1 MTGHA
6 PLPFGAAG
14 KWGIISFIPKDC
26 NMPSTA
32 IQPPQITK
40 PRAQLKALYRL
51 MGECRL
57 CPRECA
63 TLRMR
68 GAQGVCRSGVLS
80 RVASITR
87 HFGEEPP
94 ISGTRGSGTVF
105 FSNCNMRCVF
115 CQNFPISQM
124 RVGRDM
130 TAAQLAGGMLR
141 LQKEGAHN
149 VNFVTPTHYA
159 AQAAH
164 AVYLARRK
172 GFSLPVVWNTSGYE
186 KVETL
191 RLLEGF
197 VDIYLCD
204 YRYATPELAKRYS
217 RAEDYPRL
225 IEPVIE
231 EMLRQVGHFHGERG
245 VIIRHLVMPGH
256 LEETQ
261 MILNR
266 IRQRFG
272 PAATV
277 SFMTQYFPAH
287 KASRFPPIDRR
298 LTAEEGQAALGML
311 TASGLENGWT
321 QEEDLASGG
330 GME

>member
-1 MTGHA
+1 MQ
-6 PLPFGAAG
+6 
-14 KWGIISFIPKDC
+14 
-26 NMPSTA
+26 STA
-32 IQPPQITK
+32 TQPPLKNGT
-40 PRAQLKALYRL
+40 RAQLKTLYRL

-63 TLRMR
+63 INRLH
-68 GAQGVCRSGVLS
+68 GAQGVCRSGVRPRL
-80 RVASITR
+80 ASITR

-130 TAAQLAGGMLR
+130 TAAQLAAGMLR

-172 GFSLPVVWNTSGYE
+172 GCSLPVVWNTSGYE
-186 KVETL
+186 RPETL

-204 YRYATPELAKRYS
+204 YRYATPALAKRYS
-217 RAEDYPRL
+217 RAEDYPAL

-231 EMLRQVGHFHGERG
+231 EMLRQVGHFSGGRG

-256 LEETQ
+256 LEETRI
-261 MILNR
+261 ILGR

-272 PAATV
+272 PETTV

-287 KASRFPPIDRR
+287 KASRFSPINRR
-298 LTAEEGQAALGML
+298 LTAEEARAALDML
-311 TASGLENGWT
+311 AASGLENGWA
-321 QEEDLASGG
+321 QEDDNLASGG
-330 GME
+330 EME

>member
-1 MTGHA
+1 M
-6 PLPFGAAG
+6 
-14 KWGIISFIPKDC
+14 
-26 NMPSTA
+26 
-32 IQPPQITK
+32 
-40 PRAQLKALYRL
+40 RLKALYRL

-63 TLRMR
+63 IRRMA
-68 GAQGVCRSGVLS
+68 GAMGVCRSGVHP

-94 ISGTRGSGTVF
+94 VSGTRGSGTVF

-130 TAAQLAGGMLR
+130 TAAQLADGMLR

-172 GFSLPVVWNTSGYE
+172 GLSIPVVWNTSGYE
-186 KVETL
+186 RLETL

-204 YRYATPELAKRYS
+204 YRYVTPALAKRFS
-217 RAEDYPRL
+217 RAEDYPAL

-231 EMLRQVGHFHGERG
+231 EMLRQVGHFSGERG
-245 VIIRHLVMPGH
+245 VIIRHLVMPGY
-256 LEETQ
+256 LEETRA
-261 MILNR
+261 ILGR

-272 PAATV
+272 PETAV

-287 KASRFPPIDRR
+287 KASRFSAINRR
-298 LTAEEGQAALGML
+298 LTAGEADAALEIL
-311 TASGLENGWT
+311 AASGLENGWT
-321 QEEDLASGG
+321 QENDLADGG
-330 GME
+330 EME

>member
-1 MTGHA
+1 
-6 PLPFGAAG
+6 
-14 KWGIISFIPKDC
+14 
-26 NMPSTA
+26 MPSTV

-40 PRAQLKALYRL
+40 ARAQLKALYRL

-63 TLRMR
+63 TLRIR
-68 GAQGVCRSGVLS
+68 GAQGVCRAGIRP

-94 ISGTRGSGTVF
+94 ISGSRGSGTVF
-105 FSNCNMRCVF
+105 FSNCNLRCVF
-115 CQNFPISQM
+115 CQNFPISHM
-124 RVGRDM
+124 RVGKEM
-130 TAAQLAGGMLR
+130 TAAQLAEGMLR

-186 KVETL
+186 RLEAL
-191 RLLEGF
+191 QLLEGF

-204 YRYATPELAKRYS
+204 YRYVTPALAKRYS
-217 RAEDYPRL
+217 RAEDYPVL

-231 EMLRQVGHFHGERG
+231 EMLRQVGHFRGERG

-256 LEETQ
+256 LDETR
-261 MILNR
+261 MILDR
-266 IRQRFG
+266 ILHRFG
-272 PAATV
+272 PQATV

-287 KASRFPPIDRR
+287 KASGFPPIDRR
-298 LTAEEGQAALGML
+298 LAVEEAETALAILA
-311 TASGLENGWT
+311 ASGLENGWT
-321 QEEDLASGG
+321 QEDDNLASEGW
-330 GME
+330 ME

>member
-1 MTGHA
+1 
-6 PLPFGAAG
+6 
-14 KWGIISFIPKDC
+14 
-26 NMPSTA
+26 MPGTA
-32 IQPPQITK
+32 IQPPQKTEA
-40 PRAQLKALYRL
+40 RMRVKALYRL

-63 TLRMR
+63 TRRTR
-68 GAQGVCRSGVLS
+68 GAQGVCRSGVRP

-94 ISGTRGSGTVF
+94 ISGSRGSGTVF

-130 TAAQLAGGMLR
+130 TAAQLADGMLR

-172 GFSLPVVWNTSGYE
+172 ELSIPVVWNTSGYE
-186 KVETL
+186 RLETL

-204 YRYATPELAKRYS
+204 YRYVTPALAKRYS
-217 RAEDYPRL
+217 RAEDYPAL
-225 IEPVIE
+225 IEPVID
-231 EMLRQVGHFHGERG
+231 EMLRQVGHFDGERG
-245 VIIRHLVMPGH
+245 VILRHLVMPGH
-256 LEETQ
+256 LEETR
-261 MILNR
+261 MILGR

-287 KASRFPPIDRR
+287 KASRFPPLNRR
-298 LTAEEGQAALGML
+298 LADEEVEAALDMPA
-311 TASGLENGWT
+311 ASGLENGWA
-321 QEEDLASGG
+321 QEDENLASGG
-330 GME
+330 EME

>member
-1 MTGHA
+1 
-6 PLPFGAAG
+6 
-14 KWGIISFIPKDC
+14 
-26 NMPSTA
+26 MPSTA
-32 IQPPQITK
+32 IQPPQK
-40 PRAQLKALYRL
+40 ADARMRLKAIYRL

-63 TLRMR
+63 THRIR
-68 GAQGVCRSGVLS
+68 GAQGVCRSGVRP

-124 RVGRDM
+124 QVGRDM
-130 TAAQLAGGMLR
+130 TAAQLADGMLR

-149 VNFVTPTHYA
+149 INFVTPTHYA

-172 GFSLPVVWNTSGYE
+172 GLSIPVVWNTSGYE
-186 KVETL
+186 RLETL

-204 YRYATPELAKRYS
+204 YRYTTPALAKRFS
-217 RAEDYPRL
+217 RAEDYPAL

-231 EMLRQVGHFHGERG
+231 EMVRQVGHFSGERG

-256 LEETQ
+256 LEETRV
-261 MILNR
+261 ILER
-266 IRQRFG
+266 IHQRFE
-272 PAATV
+272 PQTAV

-287 KASRFPPIDRR
+287 KASRFPPINHR
-298 LTAEEGQAALGML
+298 LTAEEAEAALDIL
-311 TASGLENGWT
+311 AASGLENGWA
-321 QEEDLASGG
+321 QEDDNLAPGDPG
-330 GME
+330 

>member
-1 MTGHA
+1 MQ
-6 PLPFGAAG
+6 
-14 KWGIISFIPKDC
+14 
-26 NMPSTA
+26 STA
-32 IQPPQITK
+32 IQPPPKNGI
-40 PRAQLKALYRL
+40 RARLKALYRL

-57 CPRECA
+57 CPRECGTRRA
-63 TLRMR
+63 L
-68 GAQGVCRSGVLS
+68 GVQGVCRAGIRP

-124 RVGRDM
+124 QVGKDM

-164 AVYLARRK
+164 AVHLARRK

-186 KVETL
+186 RVDTL

-197 VDIYLCD
+197 VDVYLCD
-204 YRYATPELAKRYS
+204 YRYASPALAKRYS
-217 RAEDYPRL
+217 RTEGYPAL

-231 EMLRQVGHFHGERG
+231 EMLRQVGHFDGGRG
-245 VIIRHLVMPGH
+245 VIVRHLVMPGH
-256 LEETQ
+256 LEETRI
-261 MILNR
+261 ILNR
-266 IRQRFG
+266 LRHRFG
-272 PAATV
+272 PQTTL

-287 KASRFPPIDRR
+287 KASAFPPIGRR
-298 LTAEEGQAALGML
+298 LSAGEAQAALGML
-311 TASGLENGWT
+311 AASGLENGWT
-321 QEEDLASGG
+321 QEDDLASPGD
-330 GME
+330 ME